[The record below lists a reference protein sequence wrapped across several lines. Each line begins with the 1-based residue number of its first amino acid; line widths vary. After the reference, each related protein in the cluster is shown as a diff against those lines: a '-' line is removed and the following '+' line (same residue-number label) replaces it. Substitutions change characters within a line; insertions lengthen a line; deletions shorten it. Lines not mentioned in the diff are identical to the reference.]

1 MAFRLIFLSPP
12 SEGEST
18 RFESASIVLGRGPD
32 ADLRIDETHVSGTHA
47 HLFMQE
53 GQRFIEDLNS
63 TNGTFVNGRRVKTR
77 TALKPGDTIQLGTTV
92 KLRFEPETEDF
103 GGRTVVAAP
112 EEMPDFEPAS
122 QQPMP
127 EQGISQPPYPQP
139 QRKKKFPVWVVILL
153 IGLVVVCLGVI
164 FLGGGGLFLLNLFN
178 APERQTAAAGTQIA
192 VETQS
197 AAVQHTQLAITEAP
211 QRTATAEAENI
222 MAATAQA
229 QTQSAVQTATAQ
241 AAWEEAQRTSTA
253 QAEATAQAASQVWA
267 FIQGNMIPEMLV
279 YGPESGVIVQADDN
293 GVDGFFTDVNLLN
306 AVVTVDFY
314 PPYSPDES
322 EWDFGIFFR
331 DLGSNDEYRVVID
344 STGEYSIN
352 DRLGDENNYLSEGT
366 ITNLGLGPNEAN
378 NLVLL
383 INGDR
388 AVLFV
393 NGVFVVEFDISRRME
408 AGEIIVATNIFEGYI
423 IPGAELQYEN
433 LRIYELVQ

>member
-1 MAFRLIFLSPP
+1 M
-12 SEGEST
+12 
-18 RFESASIVLGRGPD
+18 
-32 ADLRIDETHVSGTHA
+32 
-47 HLFMQE
+47 
-53 GQRFIEDLNS
+53 
-63 TNGTFVNGRRVKTR
+63 
-77 TALKPGDTIQLGTTV
+77 PG
-92 KLRFEPETEDF
+92 
-103 GGRTVVAAP
+103 
-112 EEMPDFEPAS
+112 
-122 QQPMP
+122 
-127 EQGISQPPYPQP
+127 QGISQPPYPQP
-139 QRKKKFPVWVVILL
+139 PRKKKFPVWVVILL

-229 QTQSAVQTATAQ
+229 QTQSAVQTTTAQ

-279 YGPESGVIVQADDN
+279 YGPESGVIVQVDDN

-331 DLGSNDEYRVVID
+331 DLGSNDEYRLVID

>member
-12 SEGEST
+12 SDGESM

-112 EEMPDFEPAS
+112 EEMPDFEPPS

-127 EQGISQPPYPQP
+127 GQGISQPPYPQP
-139 QRKKKFPVWVVILL
+139 RRKKKFPVWVVILL

-229 QTQSAVQTATAQ
+229 QTQSAVQTTTAQ

-331 DLGSNDEYRVVID
+331 DLGSNDEYRLVID